1 MKIKAVCAQTG
12 LTDRTIRY
20 YIEQGLIAPAY
31 EENYTGRRTYDF
43 LERDIKQLQDIAVLR
58 KFDFT
63 IEEIRSILNDA
74 EASQAVIAAVR
85 ERTETT
91 AQQCREKLSALEQI
105 DTGKTY
111 TLPELA
117 QELSRPSQTLP
128 NQNEAESIG
137 FWGGALSL
145 VKAAAIA
152 VIVWAPLVLSIVAL
166 IDDIRCYRYPVF
178 KPVTIGLTLLALLP
192 SAAVLATSKI
202 KFRFRKLTRG
212 VLLGLCVLSIPIS
225 VFFAY
230 GIVPR
235 SVTTDFRHYRDL
247 DADCLANRNK
257 VFQELFPA
265 WPRYFE
271 NVKQEDGSWEAVYLD
286 AEYYYHFYQGL
297 DYTYDIFAQWPLEE
311 DEYRQEIQRVRDL
324 FNEAV
329 EKETYSYSFAEIRK
343 GGYDCLILYRGDE
356 PFTPVDNSYGYLIF
370 AYNDALQTVRY
381 ICCDSLE
388 DGADQPY
395 YLSLDW

>member
-91 AQQCREKLSALEQI
+91 VQQCREKLAALEQI
-105 DTGKTY
+105 DTGKIY

-152 VIVWAPLVLSIVAL
+152 VVVWAPLVLSIMAL

-202 KFRFRKLTRG
+202 KFRFRKLIRG

-225 VFFAY
+225 VFFTY
-230 GIVPR
+230 GIVLR

-329 EKETYSYSFAEIRK
+329 EKETYSYSFVEIRK

-356 PFTPVDNSYGYLIF
+356 PFTLVDNSYGYLIF

>member
-20 YIEQGLIAPAY
+20 YIEQGLIDPAY

-43 LERDIKQLQDIAVLR
+43 LERDIAQLQDIAILR

-74 EASQAVIAAVR
+74 QASQAVIAAVR
-85 ERTETT
+85 DRTEAT
-91 AQQCREKLSALEQI
+91 ARQCREKLAALEQI
-105 DTGKTY
+105 DAGKTY

-128 NQNEAESIG
+128 VPNENGPSG
-137 FWGGALSL
+137 FWKALGSAVIGA
-145 VKAAAIA
+145 
-152 VIVWAPLVLSIVAL
+152 IVWAPLVLSIVAMM
-166 IDDIRCYRYPVF
+166 DDIRCYRYPVF
-178 KPVTIGLTLLALLP
+178 EPAAIGLTLLALWP
-192 SAAVLATSKI
+192 SAAVLVTSKI
-202 KFRFRKLTRG
+202 KFRRRKLIRG
-212 VLLGLCVLSIPIS
+212 LLLALCVLSIPVS
-225 VFFAY
+225 VFFTY
-230 GIVPR
+230 GIIGR

-247 DADCLANRNK
+247 DADCLANRNV
-257 VFQELFPA
+257 VFQELFPS

-271 NVKQEDGSWEAVYLD
+271 NVRQEDGSWEAVYLD

-297 DYTYDIFAQWPLEE
+297 DHTYDIFAQWPLEE
-311 DEYRQEIQRVRDL
+311 EEYRQEIQRVRDL

-329 EKETYSYSFAEIRK
+329 EKKTYAYSFVEVRK

-356 PFTPVDNSYGYLIF
+356 PFTPVDNSYDYLIF

-395 YLSLDW
+395 YLSLEW

>member
-20 YIEQGLIAPAY
+20 YIEQGLIDPAY

-43 LERDIKQLQDIAVLR
+43 LERDIGQLQDIAILR

-74 EASQAVIAAVR
+74 QASRTVIAAVR
-85 ERTETT
+85 ERTEAT
-91 AQQCREKLSALEQI
+91 ARQCREKLAALEQI
-105 DTGKTY
+105 DAGKTY

-128 NQNEAESIG
+128 AQNENGPSGCRNILRSVAV
-137 FWGGALSL
+137 GA
-145 VKAAAIA
+145 
-152 VIVWAPLVLSIVAL
+152 IVWAPLVLSIVAL
-166 IDDIRCYRYPVF
+166 MDDIRCYRYPVF
-178 KPVTIGLTLLALLP
+178 EPVTIVLTLLVLWP
-192 SAAVLATSKI
+192 SAAVLVTSKI
-202 KFRFRKLTRG
+202 KFRRKKMIRG

-225 VFFAY
+225 VFFTY
-230 GIVPR
+230 GIVLR

-247 DADCLANRNK
+247 DADCLAHRNV

-265 WPRYFE
+265 WPCYFE
-271 NVKQEDGSWEAVYLD
+271 NVRQEDGSWETVYLD

-297 DYTYDIFAQWPLEE
+297 DHTYDIFAQWPLEE
-311 DEYRQEIQRVRDL
+311 EEYGREIQRVRDL

-343 GGYDCLILYRGDE
+343 GSYECLILYRGDE
-356 PFTPVDNSYGYLIF
+356 PFTPVDNSYDYLIF

-395 YLSLDW
+395 YLSLEW

>member
-43 LERDIKQLQDIAVLR
+43 LERDIAQLQDIAILR

-74 EASQAVIAAVR
+74 QASQAVIAAVR
-85 ERTETT
+85 ERTEAT
-91 AQQCREKLSALEQI
+91 ARQCREKLAALEQI
-105 DTGKTY
+105 DAGKTY

-117 QELSRPSQTLP
+117 QELSRTSQTLP
-128 NQNEAESIG
+128 APNENGPSG
-137 FWGGALSL
+137 FWKALGSAVIGA
-145 VKAAAIA
+145 
-152 VIVWAPLVLSIVAL
+152 IVWAPLVLSIVAMM
-166 IDDIRCYRYPVF
+166 DDIRCYRYPVF
-178 KPVTIGLTLLALLP
+178 EPAAIGLTLLALLP
-192 SAAVLATSKI
+192 SAAVLATAKI
-202 KFRFRKLTRG
+202 KFRRRKLIRG

-225 VFFAY
+225 VFFTY
-230 GIVPR
+230 GIIGR

-257 VFQELFPA
+257 VFQELFPD

-271 NVKQEDGSWEAVYLD
+271 NVRQEDGSWETVYLD
-286 AEYYYHFYQGL
+286 AEYYYHYYSGL
-297 DYTYDIFAQWPLEE
+297 DDTYDIFAQWPLEE
-311 DEYRQEIQRVRDL
+311 EEYRQEIQRVRDL

-329 EKETYSYSFAEIRK
+329 EKKTYAYSFVEVRK

-356 PFTPVDNSYGYLIF
+356 PFTPVDNSYDYLIF

-395 YLSLDW
+395 YLSLEW

>member
-20 YIEQGLIAPAY
+20 YIEQGLIDPAY

-43 LERDIKQLQDIAVLR
+43 LERDIAQLQDIAVLR

-74 EASQAVIAAVR
+74 QASRTVIAAVR
-85 ERTETT
+85 ERTEAT
-91 AQQCREKLSALEQI
+91 ARQCREKLAALEQI
-105 DTGKTY
+105 DAGKTY

-128 NQNEAESIG
+128 VPNENGPSG
-137 FWGGALSL
+137 FWKALGSAVIGA
-145 VKAAAIA
+145 
-152 VIVWAPLVLSIVAL
+152 IVWAPLVLSIVAMM
-166 IDDIRCYRYPVF
+166 DDIRCYRYPVF
-178 KPVTIGLTLLALLP
+178 EPAAIGLTLLALLP
-192 SAAVLATSKI
+192 SAAVLATAKI
-202 KFRFRKLTRG
+202 KFRRRKLIRG

-225 VFFAY
+225 VFFTY
-230 GIVPR
+230 GIIGR

-247 DADCLANRNK
+247 DADCLANRNV
-257 VFQELFPA
+257 VFQELFPD

-271 NVKQEDGSWEAVYLD
+271 NVRQEDGSWEAVYLD

-297 DYTYDIFAQWPLEE
+297 DHTYDIFAQWPLEE
-311 DEYRQEIQRVRDL
+311 EEYRQEIQRVRDL

-329 EKETYSYSFAEIRK
+329 EKKTYAYSFVEVRK

-356 PFTPVDNSYGYLIF
+356 PFTPVDNSYDYLIF

-395 YLSLDW
+395 YLSLEW

>member
-20 YIEQGLIAPAY
+20 YIEQGLIDPAY

-43 LERDIKQLQDIAVLR
+43 LERDIAQLQDIAVLR

-74 EASQAVIAAVR
+74 QASRTVIAAVR
-85 ERTETT
+85 ERTEAT
-91 AQQCREKLSALEQI
+91 ARQCREKLAALEQI
-105 DTGKTY
+105 DAGKTY

-128 NQNEAESIG
+128 VPNENGPSG
-137 FWGGALSL
+137 FWKALGSAVIGA
-145 VKAAAIA
+145 
-152 VIVWAPLVLSIVAL
+152 IVWAPLVLSIVAMM
-166 IDDIRCYRYPVF
+166 DDIRCYRYPVF
-178 KPVTIGLTLLALLP
+178 EPAAIGLTLLALLP
-192 SAAVLATSKI
+192 SAAVLATAKI
-202 KFRFRKLTRG
+202 KFRRRKLIRG

-225 VFFAY
+225 VFFTY
-230 GIVPR
+230 GIVLR
-235 SVTTDFRHYRDL
+235 SVTTDFCHYRDL

-257 VFQELFPA
+257 VFQELFPD

-271 NVKQEDGSWEAVYLD
+271 NVRQEDGSWETVYLD
-286 AEYYYHFYQGL
+286 AEYYYHYYSGL
-297 DYTYDIFAQWPLEE
+297 DDTYDIFAQWPLEE
-311 DEYRQEIQRVRDL
+311 EEYRQEIQRVRDL

-329 EKETYSYSFAEIRK
+329 EKKTYAYSFVEVRK

-356 PFTPVDNSYGYLIF
+356 PFTPVDNSYDYLIF

-395 YLSLDW
+395 YLSLEW

>member
-20 YIEQGLIAPAY
+20 YIEQGLIDPAY

-43 LERDIKQLQDIAVLR
+43 LERDIAQLQDIAVLR

-74 EASQAVIAAVR
+74 QASRTVIAAVR
-85 ERTETT
+85 ERTEAT
-91 AQQCREKLSALEQI
+91 ARQCREKLAALEQI
-105 DTGKTY
+105 DAGKTY

-117 QELSRPSQTLP
+117 QELSRTSQTLP
-128 NQNEAESIG
+128 APNENGPSG
-137 FWGGALSL
+137 FWKALGSAVIGA
-145 VKAAAIA
+145 
-152 VIVWAPLVLSIVAL
+152 IVWAPLVLSIVAMM
-166 IDDIRCYRYPVF
+166 DDIRCYRYPVF
-178 KPVTIGLTLLALLP
+178 EPAAIGLTLLALLP
-192 SAAVLATSKI
+192 SAAVLATAKI
-202 KFRFRKLTRG
+202 KFRRRKLIRG

-225 VFFAY
+225 VFFTY
-230 GIVPR
+230 GIIGR

-247 DADCLANRNK
+247 DADCLANRNV
-257 VFQELFPA
+257 VFQELFPD

-271 NVKQEDGSWEAVYLD
+271 NVRQEDGSWEAVYLD

-297 DYTYDIFAQWPLEE
+297 DHTYDIFAQWPLEE
-311 DEYRQEIQRVRDL
+311 EEYRQEIQRVRDL

-329 EKETYSYSFAEIRK
+329 EKKTYAYSFVEVRK

-356 PFTPVDNSYGYLIF
+356 PFTPVDNSYDYLIF

-395 YLSLDW
+395 YLSLEW

>member
-1 MKIKAVCAQTG
+1 MKIKVVCAQTG

-20 YIEQGLIAPAY
+20 YIEQGLIDPAY

-43 LERDIKQLQDIAVLR
+43 LERDIAQLQDIAVLR

-74 EASQAVIAAVR
+74 QASRTVIAAVR
-85 ERTETT
+85 ERTEAT
-91 AQQCREKLSALEQI
+91 ARQCREKLAALEQI
-105 DTGKTY
+105 DAGKTY

-128 NQNEAESIG
+128 VPNENGPSG
-137 FWGGALSL
+137 FWKALGSAVIGA
-145 VKAAAIA
+145 
-152 VIVWAPLVLSIVAL
+152 IVWAPLVLSIVAMM
-166 IDDIRCYRYPVF
+166 DDIRCYRYPVF
-178 KPVTIGLTLLALLP
+178 EPAAIGLTLLALLP
-192 SAAVLATSKI
+192 SAAVLATAKI
-202 KFRFRKLTRG
+202 KFRRRKLIRG

-225 VFFAY
+225 VFFTY
-230 GIVPR
+230 GIVLR

-271 NVKQEDGSWEAVYLD
+271 NVRQEDGSWETVYLD
-286 AEYYYHFYQGL
+286 AEYYYHYYSGL
-297 DYTYDIFAQWPLEE
+297 DDTYDIFAQWPLEE
-311 DEYRQEIQRVRDL
+311 EEYRQEIQRVRDL

-329 EKETYSYSFAEIRK
+329 EKKTYAYSFVEVRK

-356 PFTPVDNSYGYLIF
+356 PFTPVDNSYDYLIF

-395 YLSLDW
+395 YLSLEW

>member
-43 LERDIKQLQDIAVLR
+43 LERDIAQLQDIAILR

-63 IEEIRSILNDA
+63 IEEIHSILNDA
-74 EASQAVIAAVR
+74 QASRTVIAAVR

-91 AQQCREKLSALEQI
+91 AQQCREKLAALEQI

-117 QELSRPSQTLP
+117 QELSRTSQTLP
-128 NQNEAESIG
+128 VPNENGPFG
-137 FWGGALSL
+137 FWKALGS
-145 VKAAAIA
+145 A
-152 VIVWAPLVLSIVAL
+152 VIGAIVWVPLVLSIVAMM
-166 IDDIRCYRYPVF
+166 DDIRCYRYPVF
-178 KPVTIGLTLLALLP
+178 EPAAIGLTLLALLP
-192 SAAVLATSKI
+192 SAAVLATAKI
-202 KFRFRKLTRG
+202 KFRRRKLIRG

-225 VFFAY
+225 VFFTY
-230 GIVPR
+230 GIIGR

-247 DADCLANRNK
+247 DADCLANRNV
-257 VFQELFPA
+257 VFQELFPD

-271 NVKQEDGSWEAVYLD
+271 NVRQEDGSWEAVYLD

-297 DYTYDIFAQWPLEE
+297 DHTYDIFAQWPLEE
-311 DEYRQEIQRVRDL
+311 EEYRQEIQRVRDL

-329 EKETYSYSFAEIRK
+329 EKKTYAYSFVEVRK

-356 PFTPVDNSYGYLIF
+356 PFTPVDNSYDYLIF

-395 YLSLDW
+395 YLSLEW